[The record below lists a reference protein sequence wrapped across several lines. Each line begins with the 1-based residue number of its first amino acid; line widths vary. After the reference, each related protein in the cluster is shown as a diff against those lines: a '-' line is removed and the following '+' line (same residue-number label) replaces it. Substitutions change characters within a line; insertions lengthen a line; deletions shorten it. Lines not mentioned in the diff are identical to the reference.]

1 MIDTPEEIELVSKLL
16 YLEYIF
22 YLVDNKRN
30 SRFIKTQKKEYIPS
44 KLSQS
49 NSFQNN
55 NYEILYYND

>member
-16 YLEYIF
+16 YFEYIF

-30 SRFIKTQKKEYIPS
+30 SRFIKTQKKEYTPS
-44 KLSQS
+44 KLSKC
-49 NSFQNN
+49 NNIQNN